1 MTKEEFTKWI
11 ETTEESYKYQLLDR
25 MRTDCD
31 YFLGYGNRCEQR
43 LWAES
48 IENQIAFMGIIY
60 NLLSKKPE
68 WLNLTDIAQYEA
80 AMKSN

>member
-31 YFLGYGNRCEQR
+31 YFLGYGNRCKQR

-60 NLLSKKPE
+60 SLLSEKPK
-68 WLNLTDIAQYEA
+68 WLNLADIAQYEA